1 MKKTI
6 LAILLATIIGF
17 TFGFFFLKKLNT
29 ETITEVSN
37 IKSQVYAFQIGV
49 YKNKD
54 NALKEAS
61 TNNGIVI
68 LDNDIYRVYTAIL
81 KDATLID
88 NLKNYYNSI
97 GLNYYLKAINV
108 SSKTSGIIDNYESLL
123 KSCDSSN
130 YNLILD
136 SMLKEIDSSDLWK
149 NKKSLKFTDGFTA
162 NFQWNKSACVN
173 KATIKDSNFNF
184 YYPYDMDS

>member
-54 NALKEAS
+54 NAVKEAS

-81 KDATLID
+81 KDPTLID

-136 SMLKEIDSSDLWK
+136 SMLKEIDSSDL
-149 NKKSLKFTDGFTA
+149 
-162 NFQWNKSACVN
+162 
-173 KATIKDSNFNF
+173 
-184 YYPYDMDS
+184 

>member
-6 LAILLATIIGF
+6 ISIFLAMIVGF
-17 TFGFFFLKKLNT
+17 TFGFFFLKKFNT

-54 NALKEAS
+54 NALNAAK
-61 TNNGIVI
+61 TNKGIVI
-68 LDNDIYRVYTAIL
+68 LDNNIYRVYIAIL
-81 KDATLID
+81 KDQTLID
-88 NLKNYYNSI
+88 NLKSYYSSI

-108 SSKTSGIIDNYESLL
+108 SSKTSSIIDNYESLL
-123 KSCDSSN
+123 KSCDNSN

-136 SMLKEIDSSDLWK
+136 SMLQEIDTSDL
-149 NKKSLKFTDGFTA
+149 
-162 NFQWNKSACVN
+162 
-173 KATIKDSNFNF
+173 
-184 YYPYDMDS
+184 

>member
-6 LAILLATIIGF
+6 ISIFLAIIVGF
-17 TFGFFFLKKLNT
+17 TFGFFFLKKFNT

-108 SSKTSGIIDNYESLL
+108 SNKTSGIIDNYESLL

-136 SMLKEIDSSDLWK
+136 SMLKEIDSSDL
-149 NKKSLKFTDGFTA
+149 
-162 NFQWNKSACVN
+162 
-173 KATIKDSNFNF
+173 
-184 YYPYDMDS
+184 

>member
-6 LAILLATIIGF
+6 IMIILAIGVGF
-17 TFGFFFLKKLNT
+17 TFGFLFLKKFNT

-54 NALKEAS
+54 NALNAAT
-61 TNNGIVI
+61 TNKGIVI
-68 LDNDIYRVYTAIL
+68 LDNDIYRVYIAIL
-81 KDATLID
+81 KDQTLID
-88 NLKNYYNSI
+88 NLKSYYSSI

-123 KSCDSSN
+123 KSCDDSN

-136 SMLKEIDSSDLWK
+136 SMLQEIDTSDL
-149 NKKSLKFTDGFTA
+149 
-162 NFQWNKSACVN
+162 
-173 KATIKDSNFNF
+173 
-184 YYPYDMDS
+184 

>member
-6 LAILLATIIGF
+6 LAIFLATIIGF

-49 YKNKD
+49 YKSKD

-81 KDATLID
+81 KDPTLID

-136 SMLKEIDSSDLWK
+136 SMLKEIDSSDL
-149 NKKSLKFTDGFTA
+149 
-162 NFQWNKSACVN
+162 
-173 KATIKDSNFNF
+173 
-184 YYPYDMDS
+184 

>member
-6 LAILLATIIGF
+6 ISIFLAIIVGF
-17 TFGFFFLKKLNT
+17 TFGFFFLKKFNT

-88 NLKNYYNSI
+88 NLKSYYNSI

-108 SSKTSGIIDNYESLL
+108 SNKTSGIIDNYESLL

-136 SMLKEIDSSDLWK
+136 SMLKEIDSSDL
-149 NKKSLKFTDGFTA
+149 
-162 NFQWNKSACVN
+162 
-173 KATIKDSNFNF
+173 
-184 YYPYDMDS
+184 

>member
-6 LAILLATIIGF
+6 LAIFLATIIGF

-81 KDATLID
+81 RDATLID

-136 SMLKEIDSSDLWK
+136 SMLKEIDSSDL
-149 NKKSLKFTDGFTA
+149 
-162 NFQWNKSACVN
+162 
-173 KATIKDSNFNF
+173 
-184 YYPYDMDS
+184 

>member
-136 SMLKEIDSSDLWK
+136 SMLKEIDSSDL
-149 NKKSLKFTDGFTA
+149 
-162 NFQWNKSACVN
+162 
-173 KATIKDSNFNF
+173 
-184 YYPYDMDS
+184 